1 VGSKKGEYEMVDWVL
16 AIKIAGG
23 GFGLVFMLLALLGIS
38 VWVTKIVV
46 GKVEQ
51 EK

>member
-1 VGSKKGEYEMVDWVL
+1 MVDWGL
-16 AIKIAGG
+16 AIRIAGG

-38 VWVTKIVV
+38 VWITKIIT
-46 GKVEQ
+46 GKIEQ

>member
-1 VGSKKGEYEMVDWVL
+1 MVDWVL
-16 AIKIAGG
+16 AIRIAGG

-38 VWVTKIVV
+38 VWITKIVA
-46 GKVEQ
+46 GKMER